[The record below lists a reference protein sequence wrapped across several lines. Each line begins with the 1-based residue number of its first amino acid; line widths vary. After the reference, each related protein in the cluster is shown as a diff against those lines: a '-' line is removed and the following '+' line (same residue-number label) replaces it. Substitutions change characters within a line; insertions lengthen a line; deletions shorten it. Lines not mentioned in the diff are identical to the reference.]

1 MSKITVQSI
10 VTSLADHCV
19 EISLSLAFALG
30 RDIMYQIEEALA
42 ESYNTGFDDGKKN
55 VDYIAQDKSY
65 NRGFLEGKDEGI
77 RQANAENK
85 HEILRLRTI
94 EQKMIEFI
102 EPMALDIVRRVGTK
116 RKIQCIREVRDL
128 SGLGLRDSK
137 NLVEKVSK
145 IIDEENA
152 YIEKMSREGFT
163 ETE

>member
-10 VTSLADHCV
+10 VTALADHYV
-19 EISLSLAFALG
+19 EISLSLAFAVG
-30 RDIMYQIEEALA
+30 RDIMYQVDGALT
-42 ESYNTGFDDGKKN
+42 ESYNTGFEDGKKR

-102 EPMALDIVRRVGTK
+102 EPMALDIVRRVGSK
-116 RKIQCIREVRDL
+116 RKIQCIREVREL

-137 NLVEKVSK
+137 DLVEKVSK
-145 IIDEENA
+145 IIDEEDA